1 MRSIIIISFA
11 SAIGSSIAF
20 QTPTSVVPKSRTNH
34 ETVALQAAASNEAYT
49 NQPPFSL
56 PTALF
61 LAGLS
66 FNAYTEP
73 PPNSSRWERGS
84 SGLNVAFLSSS
95 YTRSLYSGIVEVTP
109 LKATD
114 LPDEDDAAESVMT
127 GGGVDATLL
136 VSVVEGAWKE
146 DVQMLEKEQFHNGYV
161 SCSNCIEAIGVV
173 LISLTQPSCISIK
186 QYIIYIKYK
195 NVQQKCLRSSWMR
208 SRGKINH
215 SMVQY

>member
-1 MRSIIIISFA
+1 MSQVVQMNLVVSFKYSCYHIRRLTSFSFA
-11 SAIGSSIAF
+11 EQYHQVYHRNDRSTTNTNPMKNLLRIALAAALVTIPATAF
-20 QTPTSVVPKSRTNH
+20 QQPILHVSNLHRNSRDSLT
-34 ETVALQAAASNEAYT
+34 TLQATSTNEAYT
-49 NQPPFSL
+49 KQSPFSL
-56 PTALF
+56 STALF

-73 PPNSSRWERGS
+73 PPNSSRWEKGS

-127 GGGVDATLL
+127 GGGIDATLL

-146 DVQMLEKEQFHNGYV
+146 DVEMLEKEQFHNG
-161 SCSNCIEAIGVV
+161 
-173 LISLTQPSCISIK
+173 
-186 QYIIYIKYK
+186 
-195 NVQQKCLRSSWMR
+195 
-208 SRGKINH
+208 
-215 SMVQY
+215 

>member
-1 MRSIIIISFA
+1 MRSILAASFA
-11 SAIGSSIAF
+11 LTTTRSTCAF
-20 QTPTSVVPKSRTNH
+20 QTPTPFI
-34 ETVALQAAASNEAYT
+34 SNKRADHDTAFTLHATATKEAYT
-49 NQPPFSL
+49 NQSPFSL

-136 VSVVEGAWKE
+136 VSVVEGVWKE
-146 DVQMLEKEQFHNGYV
+146 DVEMLEKEQFHNGCV
-161 SCSNCIEAIGVV
+161 CECE
-173 LISLTQPSCISIK
+173 
-186 QYIIYIKYK
+186 
-195 NVQQKCLRSSWMR
+195 
-208 SRGKINH
+208 
-215 SMVQY
+215 